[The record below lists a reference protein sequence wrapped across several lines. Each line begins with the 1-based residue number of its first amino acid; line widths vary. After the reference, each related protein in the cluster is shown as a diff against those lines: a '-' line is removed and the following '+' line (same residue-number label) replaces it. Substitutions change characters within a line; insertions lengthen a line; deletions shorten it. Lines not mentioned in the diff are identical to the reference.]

1 MLIIPAID
9 IFGGECVRLYKGNY
23 SQATVYDKDPVA
35 AAREFERAGAQ
46 RLHIVDLDAARGGSK
61 RNRKKIRK
69 IRKAVS
75 CTIQLGGGIRDEDD
89 VAELIDLG
97 IDRLVV
103 GTIFARNTSRV
114 EGWIQHYGP
123 IFVASIDSLD
133 GKVRVDG
140 WENATEIPDVQLA
153 RRAKEIG
160 ITSLIYTSISKDGTL
175 EGPDVES
182 TKQIAEAS
190 NLPVILSGGISS
202 EDDIKQVIDRGNGKI
217 VGIIT
222 GKAVYESRFDLEK
235 VFQTYQ
241 KVPKESV
248 TW

>member
-103 GTIFARNTSRV
+103 GTIFVRNTSRV
-114 EGWIQHYGP
+114 EGWIQHHGP

-160 ITSLIYTSISKDGTL
+160 ITSLIYTSISQDGTL

-202 EDDIKQVIDRGNGKI
+202 EDDIKQVIHRGDGKI

-241 KVPKESV
+241 KVPKESA

>member
-23 SQATVYDKDPVA
+23 SEATVYDKDPVA

-202 EDDIKQVIDRGNGKI
+202 EDDIKQVIDRGDGKI

-222 GKAVYESRFDLEK
+222 GKAVYEARLDLEK

>member
-103 GTIFARNTSRV
+103 GTIL
-114 EGWIQHYGP
+114 P
-123 IFVASIDSLD
+123 
-133 GKVRVDG
+133 
-140 WENATEIPDVQLA
+140 EIPA
-153 RRAKEIG
+153 G
-160 ITSLIYTSISKDGTL
+160 SKDGY
-175 EGPDVES
+175 S
-182 TKQIAEAS
+182 TMVRFS
-190 NLPVILSGGISS
+190 LPVSIHSTAKSG
-202 EDDIKQVIDRGNGKI
+202 
-217 VGIIT
+217 
-222 GKAVYESRFDLEK
+222 
-235 VFQTYQ
+235 
-241 KVPKESV
+241 
-248 TW
+248 